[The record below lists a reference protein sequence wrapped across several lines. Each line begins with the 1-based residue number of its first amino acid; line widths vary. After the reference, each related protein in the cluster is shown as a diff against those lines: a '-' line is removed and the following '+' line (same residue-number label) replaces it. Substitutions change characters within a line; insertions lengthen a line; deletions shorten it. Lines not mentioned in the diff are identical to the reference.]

1 MTASKLN
8 FIKPTDAPPT
18 INVLLYGPGGVGKS
32 VNASSAPGPILYGN
46 AEGENALR
54 YARGK
59 WGDEKIH
66 EYPITGAK
74 DLDDIFVYIREGCE
88 EKTLVIDPVGEVYQR
103 LVDELAGGGR
113 ASLQNYGDVNTKIER
128 FVRAVKDLPINVVLI
143 CHEQVDDEEG
153 EVTRRPMTGGKKLP
167 EKLVAAVDVV
177 GYCAVLPETDDAP
190 RRWVAQLV
198 EANGKR
204 AKDRS
209 GALGKV
215 RDIDISEW
223 LPVYIAAVQGGKQ
236 EAVETS
242 PGPSGDGEESPASS
256 SDTGAAATTTKAA
269 KKAKKGEK

>member
-1 MTASKLN
+1 MSPLD
-8 FIKPTDAPPT
+8 FVKPKDVPDT

-54 YARGK
+54 FSRGK

-66 EYPITGAK
+66 EYPITCAK
-74 DLDDIFVYIREGCE
+74 DLDDIFVYARNGCE
-88 EKTLVIDPVGEVYQR
+88 EQTLIIDPVGEVYQR
-103 LVDELAGGGR
+103 LVEELAGSGR

-177 GYCAVLPETDDAP
+177 GYCAVLPEAEGEP

-209 GALGKV
+209 GGLGKV

-223 LPVYIAAVQGGKQ
+223 LPVYIEAIQGKPP
-236 EAVETS
+236 VEEKAEEKA
-242 PGPSGDGEESPASS
+242 EESEASS
-256 SDTGAAATTTKAA
+256 SDKKAAA
-269 KKAKKGEK
+269 KKAAAAKKGGK

>member
-1 MTASKLN
+1 MSKLD
-8 FIKPTDAPPT
+8 FVKPTEVPPT

-66 EYPITGAK
+66 EYPIASAK
-74 DLDDIFVYIREGCE
+74 DLDELYLYVRGGCE

-103 LVDELAGGGR
+103 LVEELAGGGR

-177 GYCAVLPETDDAP
+177 GYCAVLAESEGTP

-209 GALGKV
+209 GGLGKV

-223 LPVYIAAVQGGKQ
+223 LPVYIEAIQGGQQ
-236 EAVETS
+236 ELAPETET
-242 PGPSGDGEESPASS
+242 PPAAES
-256 SDTGAAATTTKAA
+256 DEGG
-269 KKAKKGEK
+269 KKATSTKKGASKKGGK